1 MNICMIPARKG
12 SERLAKKNYLKIG
25 DLTVLEIALQKAIK
39 SKAFD
44 RVVVNSDDPNLEEIS
59 NKHGVNFYL
68 RSSDL
73 ASSDATS
80 DQVVLDFL
88 NNYEGE
94 KFFWVNTVS
103 PLQTI
108 SDIQNFVKTAIID
121 DSWKSGVS
129 YSLSQVHAMYDGNP
143 LNFQWE
149 NGFARTQD
157 LKSIKFFNYAMMGWS
172 RDMIDLLSQ
181 GQLFD
186 NNTHLVESSKWSN
199 FLLKSKE
206 DMDLITLLSKAAPD
220 QGVDFYNNE

>member
-88 NNYEGE
+88 NNYEGK

-108 SDIQNFVKTAIID
+108 SDIQNFVKTAME

-129 YSLSQVHAMYDGNP
+129 YTLSQVHAVYDGNP

-186 NNTHLVESSKWSN
+186 KNTHLVESSKWSN

-206 DMDLITLLSKAAPD
+206 DMDLITMLSKAAPD

>member
-39 SKAFD
+39 SNVFD
-44 RVVVNSDDPNLEEIS
+44 RIVVNSDDPNLEEIS
-59 NKHGVNFYL
+59 DKHGVNFYL
-68 RSSDL
+68 RPSDL

-88 NNYEGE
+88 NNYEGK

-108 SDIQNFVKTAIID
+108 SDIQNFVKTAME

-129 YSLSQVHAMYDGNP
+129 YTLSQVHAMYDGNP

-157 LKSIKFFNYAMMGWS
+157 LKSIKLFNYAMMGWS

-186 NNTHLVESSKWSN
+186 KNTHLVESSKWSN
-199 FLLKSKE
+199 FLLKKKE
-206 DMDLITLLSKAAPD
+206 DMDLITMLSKAAPD

>member
-39 SKAFD
+39 SNVFD
-44 RVVVNSDDPNLEEIS
+44 RIVVNSDDPNLEEIS
-59 NKHGVNFYL
+59 DKHGVNFYL
-68 RSSDL
+68 RPSDL

-88 NNYEGE
+88 NNYEGK

-108 SDIQNFVKTAIID
+108 SDIQNFVKTAME

-129 YSLSQVHAMYDGNP
+129 YTLSQVHAMYDGNP

-186 NNTHLVESSKWSN
+186 KNTYLVESSKWSN
-199 FLLKSKE
+199 FLLKKKE
-206 DMDLITLLSKAAPD
+206 DMDLITMLSKAAPD

>member
-1 MNICMIPARKG
+1 MIPARKG

-108 SDIQNFVKTAIID
+108 SDIQNFVKTAID

-129 YSLSQVHAMYDGNP
+129 YSLSQVHALYDDNP

-186 NNTHLVESSKWSN
+186 KNTHLVESSKWSN

-206 DMDLITLLSKAAPD
+206 DMDLITMLSKAAPD

>member
-73 ASSDATS
+73 ASSYATS

-108 SDIQNFVKTAIID
+108 SDIQNFVKTAKD

-206 DMDLITLLSKAAPD
+206 DMDLITVLSKAAPD

>member
-73 ASSDATS
+73 ASSYATS

-88 NNYEGE
+88 NNYD
-94 KFFWVNTVS
+94 
-103 PLQTI
+103 I
-108 SDIQNFVKTAIID
+108 S
-121 DSWKSGVS
+121 
-129 YSLSQVHAMYDGNP
+129 
-143 LNFQWE
+143 
-149 NGFARTQD
+149 
-157 LKSIKFFNYAMMGWS
+157 
-172 RDMIDLLSQ
+172 
-181 GQLFD
+181 
-186 NNTHLVESSKWSN
+186 
-199 FLLKSKE
+199 
-206 DMDLITLLSKAAPD
+206 
-220 QGVDFYNNE
+220 

>member
-108 SDIQNFVKTAIID
+108 SDIQNFVKTAKD

-129 YSLSQVHAMYDGNP
+129 YSLSQVHALYDGNP

-186 NNTHLVESSKWSN
+186 KNTHLVESSKWSN

-206 DMDLITLLSKAAPD
+206 DLDLITMLSKAAPD

>member
-39 SKAFD
+39 SNVFD
-44 RVVVNSDDPNLEEIS
+44 RIVVNSDDPNLEEIS
-59 NKHGVNFYL
+59 GKHGVNFYL
-68 RSSDL
+68 RPSDL

-88 NNYEGE
+88 NNYEGK

-108 SDIQNFVKTAIID
+108 SDIQNFVKTAMD

-129 YSLSQVHAMYDGNP
+129 YTLSQVHAMYDGNP

-157 LKSIKFFNYAMMGWS
+157 LKSIQLFNYAMMGWS

-186 NNTHLVESSKWSN
+186 KNTHLVESSKWSN
-199 FLLKSKE
+199 FLLKKKE
-206 DMDLITLLSKAAPD
+206 DMDLITMLSKAAPD

>member
-39 SKAFD
+39 SNVFD
-44 RVVVNSDDPNLEEIS
+44 RIVVNSDDPNLEEIS
-59 NKHGVNFYL
+59 DKHGVNFYL
-68 RSSDL
+68 RPSDL

-88 NNYEGE
+88 NNYEGK

-108 SDIQNFVKTAIID
+108 SDIQNFVKTAME

-129 YSLSQVHAMYDGNP
+129 YTLSQVHAIYDGNP

-186 NNTHLVESSKWSN
+186 KNTHLVESSKWSN
-199 FLLKSKE
+199 FLLKKKE
-206 DMDLITLLSKAAPD
+206 DMDLITMLSKAAPD

>member
-108 SDIQNFVKTAIID
+108 SDIQNFVKTAKD

>member
-1 MNICMIPARKG
+1 MIPARKG

-39 SKAFD
+39 SNVFD
-44 RVVVNSDDPNLEEIS
+44 RIVVNSDDPNLEEIS
-59 NKHGVNFYL
+59 DKHGVNFYL
-68 RSSDL
+68 RPSDL

-80 DQVVLDFL
+80 DQVVLNFL
-88 NNYEGE
+88 NNYEGK

-108 SDIQNFVKTAIID
+108 SDIQNFVKTAME

-129 YSLSQVHAMYDGNP
+129 YTLSQVHAMYDGNP

-186 NNTHLVESSKWSN
+186 KNTHLVESSKWSN
-199 FLLKSKE
+199 FLLKKKE
-206 DMDLITLLSKAAPD
+206 DMDLITMLSKAAPD

>member
-39 SKAFD
+39 SNVFD
-44 RVVVNSDDPNLEEIS
+44 RIVVNSDDPNLEEIS
-59 NKHGVNFYL
+59 DKHGVNFYL
-68 RSSDL
+68 RPSDL

-88 NNYEGE
+88 NNYEGK

-108 SDIQNFVKTAIID
+108 SDIQNFVKTAME

-129 YSLSQVHAMYDGNP
+129 YTLSQVHAMYDGNP

-186 NNTHLVESSKWSN
+186 KNTHLVESSKWSN
-199 FLLKSKE
+199 FLLKKKE
-206 DMDLITLLSKAAPD
+206 DMDLITMLSKAAPD

>member
-1 MNICMIPARKG
+1 MNICVIPARKG

-73 ASSDATS
+73 ASSYATS

-108 SDIQNFVKTAIID
+108 SDIQNFVKTAKD

-206 DMDLITLLSKAAPD
+206 DMDLITVLSKAAPD

>member
-1 MNICMIPARKG
+1 MIPARKG

-108 SDIQNFVKTAIID
+108 SDIQNFVKTAID

-129 YSLSQVHAMYDGNP
+129 YSLSQVHALYDDNP

-186 NNTHLVESSKWSN
+186 KNTHLVESSKWSN

-206 DMDLITLLSKAAPD
+206 DMDLITMLSKAAPD
-220 QGVDFYNNE
+220 QGVDFFQ

>member
-1 MNICMIPARKG
+1 
-12 SERLAKKNYLKIG
+12 
-25 DLTVLEIALQKAIK
+25 
-39 SKAFD
+39 
-44 RVVVNSDDPNLEEIS
+44 
-59 NKHGVNFYL
+59 L

-108 SDIQNFVKTAIID
+108 SDIQNFVKTAID

-129 YSLSQVHAMYDGNP
+129 YSLSQVHALYDGNP

-186 NNTHLVESSKWSN
+186 KNTHLVESSKWSN

-206 DMDLITLLSKAAPD
+206 DMDLITMLSKAAPD

>member
-1 MNICMIPARKG
+1 MIPARKG

-39 SKAFD
+39 SNVFD
-44 RVVVNSDDPNLEEIS
+44 RIVVNSDDPNLEEIS
-59 NKHGVNFYL
+59 DKHGVNFYL
-68 RSSDL
+68 RPSDL

-88 NNYEGE
+88 NNYEGK

-108 SDIQNFVKTAIID
+108 SDIQNFVKTAME

-129 YSLSQVHAMYDGNP
+129 YTLSQVHAMYDGNP

-186 NNTHLVESSKWSN
+186 KNTHLVESSKWSN
-199 FLLKSKE
+199 FLLKKKE
-206 DMDLITLLSKAAPD
+206 DMDLITMLSKAAPD

>member
-39 SKAFD
+39 SNVFD
-44 RVVVNSDDPNLEEIS
+44 RIVVNSDDPNLEEIS
-59 NKHGVNFYL
+59 DKHGVNFYL
-68 RSSDL
+68 RPSDL

-80 DQVVLDFL
+80 DQVVLNFL
-88 NNYEGE
+88 NNYEGK

-108 SDIQNFVKTAIID
+108 SDIQNFVKTAME

-129 YSLSQVHAMYDGNP
+129 YTLSQVHAMYDGNP

-186 NNTHLVESSKWSN
+186 KNTHLVESSKWSN
-199 FLLKSKE
+199 FLLKKKE
-206 DMDLITLLSKAAPD
+206 DMDLITMLSKAAPD

>member
-206 DMDLITLLSKAAPD
+206 DMDLITVLSKAAPD

>member
-39 SKAFD
+39 SNVFD
-44 RVVVNSDDPNLEEIS
+44 RIVVNSDDPNLEEIS
-59 NKHGVNFYL
+59 DKHGVNFYL
-68 RSSDL
+68 RPSDL

-88 NNYEGE
+88 NNYEGK

-108 SDIQNFVKTAIID
+108 SDIQNFVKIAME

-129 YSLSQVHAMYDGNP
+129 YTLSQVHAMYDGNP

-186 NNTHLVESSKWSN
+186 KNTHLVESSKWSN
-199 FLLKSKE
+199 FLLKKKE
-206 DMDLITLLSKAAPD
+206 DMDLITMLSKAAPD

>member
-44 RVVVNSDDPNLEEIS
+44 RVVVNSDDPDLEEIS

-108 SDIQNFVKTAIID
+108 SDIQNFVKTAID

-129 YSLSQVHAMYDGNP
+129 YSLSQVHALYDGNP

-186 NNTHLVESSKWSN
+186 KNTHLVESSKWSN

-206 DMDLITLLSKAAPD
+206 DMDLITMLSKAAPD

>member
-1 MNICMIPARKG
+1 MYICMIPARKG

-39 SKAFD
+39 SNVFD
-44 RVVVNSDDPNLEEIS
+44 RIVVNSDDPNLEEIS
-59 NKHGVNFYL
+59 DKHGVNFYL
-68 RSSDL
+68 RPSDL

-88 NNYEGE
+88 NNYEGK

-108 SDIQNFVKTAIID
+108 SDIQNFVKTAME

-129 YSLSQVHAMYDGNP
+129 YTLSQVHAMYDGNP

-186 NNTHLVESSKWSN
+186 KNTHLVESSKWSN
-199 FLLKSKE
+199 FLLKKKE
-206 DMDLITLLSKAAPD
+206 DMDLITMLSKAAPD

>member
-1 MNICMIPARKG
+1 MIPARKG

-59 NKHGVNFYL
+59 NKYGVNFYL

-94 KFFWVNTVS
+94 NFFWVNTVS

-108 SDIQNFVKTAIID
+108 SDIQNFVKTAID

-129 YSLSQVHAMYDGNP
+129 YSLSQVHALYDGNP

-206 DMDLITLLSKAAPD
+206 DMDLITMLSKAAPD

>member
-1 MNICMIPARKG
+1 MNIFMIPARKG

-73 ASSDATS
+73 ASSYATS

-108 SDIQNFVKTAIID
+108 SDIQNFVKTAKD

>member
-25 DLTVLEIALQKAIK
+25 DFTVLEIALQKAIK
-39 SKAFD
+39 SNVFD
-44 RVVVNSDDPNLEEIS
+44 SIVVNSDDPNLEEIS
-59 NKHGVNFYL
+59 GKHGVNFYL
-68 RSSDL
+68 RPSDL

-108 SDIQNFVKTAIID
+108 SDIQNFVKTAMD

-129 YSLSQVHAMYDGNP
+129 YTLSQVHAMYDGNP

-157 LKSIKFFNYAMMGWS
+157 LKSIKLFNYAMMGWS

-186 NNTHLVESSKWSN
+186 KNTHLVESSKWSN
-199 FLLKSKE
+199 FLLKKKE
-206 DMDLITLLSKAAPD
+206 DMDLITMLSKAAPD

>member
-108 SDIQNFVKTAIID
+108 SDIQNFVKTAME

-129 YSLSQVHAMYDGNP
+129 YTLSQVHAVYDGNP

-186 NNTHLVESSKWSN
+186 KNTHLVESSKWSN

-206 DMDLITLLSKAAPD
+206 DMDLITMLSKAAPD